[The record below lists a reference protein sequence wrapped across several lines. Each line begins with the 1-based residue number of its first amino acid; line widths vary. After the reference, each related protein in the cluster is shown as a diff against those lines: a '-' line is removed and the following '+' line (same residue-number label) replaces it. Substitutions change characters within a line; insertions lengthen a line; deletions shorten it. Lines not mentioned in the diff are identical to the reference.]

1 MSSYDPH
8 LWQQKDYITADR
20 LNVIE
25 NGIAQ
30 NNRNVNAMAQPN
42 AVVTVTTA
50 GTSGSATY
58 NNANNTWTFT
68 IPKGDKGDTGAQGP
82 QGAPGATG
90 EQGAKGDKGDQGEKG
105 ETGAAGPAGKNGTAM
120 RYFSGTVS
128 ASTENTVSG
137 QLTPSHEDLPL
148 QKGDLVLDSAKKI
161 YQMTA
166 VQEDG
171 TKFTVGEALVTLA
184 E

>member
-1 MSSYDPH
+1 MNSYDPH
-8 LWQQKDYITADR
+8 TWVNGETITSAG
-20 LNVIE
+20 LNAIE
-25 NGIAQ
+25 SGIAQ
-30 NNRNVNAMAQPN
+30 NSKDVNAMAQPK

-90 EQGAKGDKGDQGEKG
+90 EQGAKGDQGEKGETG